1 MGYGGSIDCEII
13 CDQPKHKPQKEPKCD
28 SSAYCKYNCCP
39 HKPVYQPPQQL
50 RCYEDCFFSGGSGGK
65 GGKGGKGGYY
75 GSFGGYGGYGGK
87 GGKGGKGGYY
97 GGFQQC
103 TIFCEGDIGW
113 DNMYWNYENYSFGYG
128 RDKNSWNTGG
138 GYIGGGSSGG
148 YYSSGSNNNHKYNPM
163 PAYQP
168 PKCDPSQYCYD
179 YNCCYPQQNCYEI
192 C

>member
-1 MGYGGSIDCEII
+1 MG
-13 CDQPKHKPQKEPKCD
+13 
-28 SSAYCKYNCCP
+28 
-39 HKPVYQPPQQL
+39 
-50 RCYEDCFFSGGSGGK
+50 
-65 GGKGGKGGYY
+65 
-75 GSFGGYGGYGGK
+75 
-87 GGKGGKGGYY
+87 
-97 GGFQQC
+97 
-103 TIFCEGDIGW
+103 GW

-128 RDKNSWNTGG
+128 RDKNYWNTG

-192 C
+192 CEWVSGSFGGKGGKGGFGGKGGK